1 MLWKRSILSGLV
13 LYLLL
18 GSWKGYLALFEKGKE
33 EPRQI
38 FPCQISTLPEAD
50 QAALEEKIPI
60 RNDRDL
66 QQALEDYLS

>member
-1 MLWKRSILSGLV
+1 MLWKRSISYLFA

-18 GSWKGYLALFEKGKE
+18 GSWKGYVALFENGRE

-38 FPCQISTLPEAD
+38 FPCPVDSLPEAD
-50 QAALEEKIPI
+50 QQLLAEKIPI